1 MDRAPHPRPT
11 RLRRRFARL
20 TSAFATIALGAT
32 GLVALGGTASGATS
46 GATSRA
52 TEGTA
57 AAANLAQNPGFES
70 GLSGW
75 TCSAGSGTTVASP
88 VHSGSAALKATP
100 AGSDN
105 ARCAQTVA
113 VKPNSSYT
121 LGAWVQG
128 SYVYLGASGTGTTD
142 VSTWTPSAT
151 GWQQLSTSF
160 TTGPGTTSVTV
171 YTHGWYGQ
179 PAYYADDIS
188 LSGPGG
194 DPGDPVPG
202 APSGLKTGAV
212 TSSSIDLS
220 WSPVT
225 GATGYNVYRDGSKV
239 RSVGGTSATVTGLA
253 PSTSYQF
260 QVTATNAAGESP
272 RSAAVTGTTSAGG
285 GGGGGAVPKH
295 AVTGYW
301 QNFNNGAAVQKLR
314 EVQDQYDII
323 AVAFAD
329 ATGTPGAV
337 DFTLDPAVG
346 YGSEQ
351 QFKDDI
357 KAKQAAGKSVVISI
371 GGQNG
376 TVSINDSSS
385 ANNFANSVYA
395 LMREYGFNGVDIDLE
410 NGLNATY
417 MTQALRSLSAKAGS
431 GLVITMAPQT
441 IDMQSTS
448 NAYFQ
453 TALNIKDILTVVN
466 MQYYNS
472 GSMLGCDGKVYSQ
485 GSVDFLTA
493 LACIQLEG
501 GLSPS
506 QVGLGLPASTRGAG
520 SGYVSPTIVNNALD
534 CLARG
539 TNCGSFKPSRTYPG
553 LRGAM
558 TWSTNWDATAG
569 NAWSNA
575 VGPKVHGLP

>member
-1 MDRAPHPRPT
+1 MRCHLPIWPT
-11 RLRRRFARL
+11 GVDPGGG
-20 TSAFATIALGAT
+20 GA
-32 GLVALGGTASGATS
+32 AS
-46 GATSRA
+46 
-52 TEGTA
+52 A

-75 TCSAGSGTTVASP
+75 TCSAAAGTTVTSP

-100 AGSDN
+100 AGTDN

-113 VKPNSSYT
+113 VRPNSSYT
-121 LGAWVQG
+121 LSAWVQG

-160 TTGPGTTSVTV
+160 TTGANTTSVTV

-179 PAYYADDIS
+179 PAYYADDIT
-188 LSGPGG
+188 LTGPGG
-194 DPGDPVPG
+194 DPGDPGDPVPA
-202 APSGLKTGAV
+202 APGGLSTGAV
-212 TSSSIDLS
+212 TSSSIALS

-225 GATGYNVYRDGSKV
+225 GATGYNVYRDGSKAQ
-239 RSVGGTSATVTGLA
+239 SVSGTSATVTGLS
-253 PSTSYQF
+253 PSTSYRF
-260 QVTATNAAGESP
+260 EVTATNAAGESP
-272 RSAAVTGTTSAGG
+272 RSSAVTGTTSAGSG
-285 GGGGGAVPKH
+285 GGGGGTVPKH

-301 QNFNNGAAVQKLR
+301 QNFDNGATVQKLAA
-314 EVQDQYDII
+314 VQDQYDII

-337 DFTLDPAVG
+337 DFHLDPAVG

-376 TVSINDSSS
+376 TVSVNDTAS

-395 LMREYGFNGVDIDLE
+395 LMQEYGFDGVDIDLE

-417 MTQALRSLSAKAGS
+417 MTQALRALSAKAGS

-441 IDMQSTS
+441 LDMQSTS

-466 MQYYNS
+466 TQYYNS

-506 QVGLGLPASTRGAG
+506 QVGLGVPASTRGAG
-520 SGYVSPTIVNNALD
+520 SGYVSPTVVNNALD

-539 TNCGSFKPSRTYPG
+539 TNCGTFKPSRTYPA